1 MLGQCDA
8 ASAYDGGN
16 IIPQNGL
23 PEKCQID
30 AETYVVVHITIIA
43 GSVAR
48 LNPRPYR
55 YIFFVSA
62 SGSNSF
68 VIAGGHCA

>member
-1 MLGQCDA
+1 MLGRCDA

-30 AETYVVVHITIIA
+30 AETYVVVHITVIA
-43 GSVAR
+43 GSVT
-48 LNPRPYR
+48 LLTPRP

-68 VIAGGHCA
+68 VIAGGQCA

>member
-1 MLGQCDA
+1 MLGRCYA

-30 AETYVVVHITIIA
+30 AETYVVVHIAIIA
-43 GSVAR
+43 DSVAL
-48 LNPRPYR
+48 LNPRPY
-55 YIFFVSA
+55 IFFVIA

-68 VIAGGHCA
+68 VIAGGQCA

>member
-1 MLGQCDA
+1 MVAVDVR
-8 ASAYDGGN
+8 SMAYDGGN

-30 AETYVVVHITIIA
+30 AETYYVVVHITVIA

-48 LNPRPYR
+48 LNPRPY
-55 YIFFVSA
+55 IFFVRA

-68 VIAGGHCA
+68 VIAGGQCA